1 MKDLKQ
7 CREQLDYI
15 DLEIIKLFE
24 KRMSIIKDVAIYKK
38 ENNLPILDETREEMM
53 LQKNLKN
60 LNNAELKEYYKAILE
75 TYLDVSKKYQIEIIM
90 NNK

>member
-7 CREQLDYI
+7 CREQLDSI

-38 ENNLPILDETREEMM
+38 ENNLPILDETREKIMI
-53 LQKNLKN
+53 LKNLKK

-75 TYLDVSKKYQIEIIM
+75 TYLDVSKKYQIEIIT

>member
-7 CREQLDYI
+7 YREELDSI
-15 DLEIIKLFE
+15 DLGIIKLFE
-24 KRMSIIKDVAIYKK
+24 KRMSIIKDVALYKK

-60 LNNAELKEYYKAILE
+60 LNNAELKEYYKAILK
-75 TYLDVSKKYQIEIIM
+75 TYLDVSKKYQIEIIT

>member
-7 CREQLDYI
+7 YREELDSI

-24 KRMSIIKDVAIYKK
+24 KRMSIIKDVTIYKK

-60 LNNAELKEYYKAILE
+60 LNNAELKEYYKAILK
-75 TYLDVSKKYQIEIIM
+75 TYLDVSKKYQIEIIT

>member
-24 KRMSIIKDVAIYKK
+24 KRMSIIKDVATYKK

-75 TYLDVSKKYQIEIIM
+75 TYLDVSKKYQIEIIT

>member
-7 CREQLDYI
+7 CREELDSI

-75 TYLDVSKKYQIEIIM
+75 TYLDVSKKYQIEIIT

>member
-7 CREQLDYI
+7 CREKLDSI

-75 TYLDVSKKYQIEIIM
+75 TYLDVSKKYQIEIIT

>member
-7 CREQLDYI
+7 CREQLDSI

-38 ENNLPILDETREEMM
+38 ENNLPILDETREKMM
-53 LQKNLKN
+53 IQKNLKN

-75 TYLDVSKKYQIEIIM
+75 TYLDVSKKYQIEIIT

>member
-7 CREQLDYI
+7 CREQLDSI

-38 ENNLPILDETREEMM
+38 ENNLPILDETREKIMI
-53 LQKNLKN
+53 LKNLKN

-75 TYLDVSKKYQIEIIM
+75 TYLDVSKKYQIEIIT

>member
-7 CREQLDYI
+7 CREQLDSI

-75 TYLDVSKKYQIEIIM
+75 TYLDVSKKYQIEIIT

>member
-7 CREQLDYI
+7 YREELDSI

-24 KRMSIIKDVAIYKK
+24 KRMSIIKYVAIYKK
-38 ENNLPILDETREEMM
+38 ENNLPILNETREEMM

-60 LNNAELKEYYKAILE
+60 LNNAELKEYYKAILK
-75 TYLDVSKKYQIEIIM
+75 TYLDVSKKYQIEIIT

>member
-7 CREQLDYI
+7 CREQLDSI

-75 TYLDVSKKYQIEIIM
+75 TYLDVSKKYQIEIIT
-90 NNK
+90 NNT

>member
-7 CREQLDYI
+7 CREQLDSI

-24 KRMSIIKDVAIYKK
+24 KRMSIIKDVALYKK
-38 ENNLPILDETREEMM
+38 ENDLPILDETREKIMI
-53 LQKNLKN
+53 QKNLKN

-75 TYLDVSKKYQIEIIM
+75 TYLDVSKKYQIEIIT